1 MRVLPV
7 GEAVMTEQNKGEF
20 RNLTPAEIG
29 KAVANF
35 RKMAGMKQITLAHE
49 ARVTE
54 RTIQRIEQGEKVNDE
69 TLRQVAKALR
79 LKPESFIGPRHVLN
93 DDDARA
99 QAEKMMSEALVIDAS
114 DFTSLKDCGAVLST
128 DGYFVDDR
136 SAGDELAHQIAV
148 LRDTLQDWGDMY
160 REISHTEKLAAC
172 ESVMRLIHDIESS
185 GYRFRYG
192 VYKTDDNFNVAV
204 LLIVHKK
211 DFEVVPV
218 TQLIVPRNYAKLA
231 LESLRLGE

>member
-1 MRVLPV
+1 M
-7 GEAVMTEQNKGEF
+7 AEQKGEF

-29 KAVANF
+29 KAVVNF
-35 RKMAGMKQITLAHE
+35 RKMSGMKQITLAHE

-69 TLRQVAKALR
+69 TLRQVAQALR
-79 LKPESFIGPRHVLN
+79 LKPDSFIGPRYVR
-93 DDDARA
+93 DEADARA
-99 QAEKMMSEALVIDAS
+99 HAEKMLAEVFIINANDLV
-114 DFTSLKDCGAVLST
+114 TLKDCAAVLST

-172 ESVMRLIHDIESS
+172 ESVMELIREMENA
-185 GYRFRYG
+185 GYGFRYG
-192 VYKTDDNFNVAV
+192 VYKSDDDFDISV
-204 LLIVHKK
+204 LLILPKK
-211 DFEVVPV
+211 DIETVPV
-218 TQLIVPRNYAKLA
+218 SQMIVPRNFARLA
-231 LESLRLGE
+231 LESLRH